1 MNSGIT
7 SEKIKRLFNYLEENK
22 TNDDLQIIMTT
33 ECCHGLYELFID
45 CSKYQKILEER
56 IDKAIEYIVTNR
68 EPVDERDGK
77 ILFWLSDEFDEEDLL
92 KILKG
97 EENERK

>member
-1 MNSGIT
+1 MNSGRT
-7 SEKIKRLFNYLEENK
+7 LEEIKRLFNYLEENK

-33 ECCHGLYELFID
+33 EGCHDLYELFID

-56 IDKAIEYIVTNR
+56 IDKALLYIEEYYDNF
-68 EPVDERDGK
+68 G
-77 ILFWLSDEFDEEDLL
+77 WLQLRPSNLKELM

-97 EENERK
+97 SEE